1 MTSARSLSHGFADQ
15 VAATPSAPALVEHVG
30 NAVRET
36 SYEALAAKAGGVAE
50 RVADL
55 AGPGSDGVVG
65 LVLDHGAEMVAGML
79 GTLASGRAYAPLDPT
94 YPAQRLGQM
103 IERAGIEVLLCSDG
117 VDLPPEIQDR
127 CRVQR
132 LGAVPVADYRP
143 TDVAPTDPAYALFTS
158 GSTGRPKGVLH
169 THATVLHGLGN
180 HRTNFALTAADRT
193 SVLTSFSFDMSVTD
207 LYSALL
213 TGAAACPHDIRAHGV
228 AGLAQVLAAT
238 GVTVYHST
246 PTVFRLLVS
255 TLGERVLE
263 TVRAVVL
270 GGEPVTGADLAAA
283 AAHLAPGSVFVNG
296 YGATEASFVV
306 QDHLRLDGP
315 VAATPGAL
323 PVGRPL
329 AGYDIELD
337 RAGADGVGEVIV
349 VSEHLARGYV
359 GDPEETAARFSPD
372 GRRYRTGDLARW
384 LPDGRLALHGRA
396 DDQLKVR
403 GNRLEPAEVE
413 AVLEQHPGVRH
424 AVVCLDDPTG
434 RLLGLVQ
441 PDPAAAAPDPAAL
454 RDWVGE
460 RLPAFAVPDL
470 VHLLP
475 ELPLTSTGKL
485 DRRAA
490 RLLVPAPVEPG
501 PVPVERGSESH
512 EVVRR
517 AWAKVLGVETVPDD
531 AHFFDIGGTS
541 VRLMALQAA
550 LAEATGRPVNL
561 AALLATPTLE
571 GHVALLAPP
580 APRLEVETRD
590 PEAPA
595 SQSDAIAVVG
605 MAGLLPG
612 CADLGEFWTALADS
626 RDLTGRTVPGV
637 AEFDAGF
644 FGLEV
649 EEARQLDP
657 QQRMFLTT
665 CWRALEDAGLR
676 TDDLD
681 GLVGVFGASS
691 PSQYARAQLR
701 HAWTRGD
708 DGATVPFHGPEQV
721 PAQAAYRLA
730 LQGPILAAQASCAG
744 GLAAVA
750 EAASSLLNGECDTA
764 LAGGV
769 NLTLPGHRYA
779 DGLQSPDG
787 RCRAFDA
794 RADGAGFA
802 SGAGVVVLRRLD
814 DALADGDRIRAVV
827 HGWANSGDGAERAG
841 FAVPGVTGLAT
852 AIAEALVMAGVAPE
866 EVGLVEA
873 HGSGTLLGDALEL
886 RALGEVFGDVRGPV
900 WLGALKSGLGHL
912 DAAAGVA
919 GLIKAVLALE
929 HAKIPATLGYAEP
942 NPHTDFAPFEVPDTA
957 RAWPDAAPYAGVSAL
972 GLGGFNVHVVLG
984 PAPAGHLSSR
994 TPLPPAELDEQRL
1007 WFDDISELR

>member
-1 MTSARSLSHGFADQ
+1 MIPARSLAHGFAAT
-15 VAATPSAPALVEHVG
+15 VAATPAAPALIEHAGGV
-30 NAVRET
+30 VRET

-50 RVADL
+50 LVADL
-55 AGPGSDGVVG
+55 AGPGNDGVVG
-65 LVLDHGAEMVAGML
+65 LALDHGAEMVAGML
-79 GTLASGRAYAPLDPT
+79 GALATGRAYAPLDPT
-94 YPAQRLGQM
+94 YPALRLAQM

-117 VDLPPEIQDR
+117 VELAPEIQDR

-132 LGAVPVADYRP
+132 LGGVSTADYRP
-143 TDVAPTDPAYALFTS
+143 SHVAPTDPAYVLFTS

-180 HRTNFALTAADRT
+180 HIRNFELTAADRT

-207 LYSALL
+207 LYAGLL
-213 TGAAACPHDIRAHGV
+213 AGAAACPHDIRTHGV
-228 AGLAQVLAAT
+228 AGLADVLDAT
-238 GVTVYHST
+238 GVSVYHST

-255 TLGERVLE
+255 TLGERVLDN
-263 TVRAVVL
+263 VRAVVL

-283 AAHLAPGSVFVNG
+283 ATHLAPGSVFVNG
-296 YGATEASFVV
+296 YGATEASFFL
-306 QDHLRLDGP
+306 QDHLRLEGP
-315 VAATPGAL
+315 VAATPEAL
-323 PVGRPL
+323 PVGRAL
-329 AGYDIELD
+329 AGYDVELD
-337 RAGADGVGEVIV
+337 RPGADGVGEVVV
-349 VSEHLARGYV
+349 VSDHLARGYV

-372 GRRYRTGDLARW
+372 GRRYRTGDLGRW

-424 AVVCLDDPTG
+424 AVVFLDEPAG

-441 PDPAAAAPDPAAL
+441 PDPAGPPEPAAL
-454 RDWVGE
+454 RAWVGE
-460 RLPAFAVPDL
+460 RLPAFAVPDR

-490 RLLVPAPVEPG
+490 RLLVPAPVEPAEPAPL
-501 PVPVERGSESH
+501 PVDAAGELQD
-512 EVVRR
+512 VVRR
-517 AWAKVLGVETVPDD
+517 AWAKALGVETVPDG

-550 LAEATGRPVNL
+550 LVEATGTPVDLADLL
-561 AALLATPTLE
+561 AAPTLD
-571 GHVALLAPP
+571 GHIALLAPP
-580 APRLEVETRD
+580 APRLQVDTRD
-590 PEAPA
+590 HEV
-595 SQSDAIAVVG
+595 SESLSDAIAVVG
-605 MAGLLPG
+605 LAGLLPG
-612 CADLGEFWTALADS
+612 CADVGEFWNALLEG
-626 RDLTGRTVPGV
+626 RDLTGQPVPGV

-644 FGLEV
+644 FGLDV

-665 CWRALEDAGLR
+665 CWRALEDAGLQS
-676 TDDLD
+676 DDLK
-681 GLVGVFGASS
+681 GPVGVFGASS

-701 HAWTRGD
+701 HACARGD
-708 DGATVPFHGPEQV
+708 DGTSVPFHGPEHV
-721 PAQAAYRLA
+721 PAQTAYRLA
-730 LQGPILAAQASCAG
+730 LQGPLLAPQASCAG

-750 EAASSLLNGECDTA
+750 AAATSLLDQECDTA

-779 DGLQSPDG
+779 DGMQSPDG

-814 DALADGDRIRAVV
+814 DALADGDRIRAVL
-827 HGWANSGDGAERAG
+827 HGWANAGDGAERAG
-841 FAVPGVTGLAT
+841 FAVPGVTGVST
-852 AIAEALVMAGVAPE
+852 AIAEALVMAGIDPDE
-866 EVGLVEA
+866 MGLVEA

-886 RALGEVFGDVRGPV
+886 RAMREVYGEVPGPV

-912 DAAAGVA
+912 DAASGIA
-919 GLIKAVLALE
+919 GLIKVVLALE
-929 HAKIPATLGYAEP
+929 HATIPATLGYAEP
-942 NPHTDFAPFEVPDTA
+942 NPHAELAPFEVPNAA

-984 PAPAGHLSSR
+984 PAPAGHVPSR
-994 TPLPPAELDEQRL
+994 EPLPPAELDEQRL
-1007 WFDDISELR
+1007 WFDESG